1 MKRVNSIKIEYV
13 LLVLA
18 YAFIFVFMPSV
29 HCHIQFLDYGPH
41 CFHCHGHIEL
51 PSPTDDDNCDFCPV
65 INFNTVNVPVLYV
78 LALLCLYVAGKV
90 SAKENSYIFLFT
102 DRKPSRAPPAFF
114 VKKLILL

>member
-1 MKRVNSIKIEYV
+1 MIMKRQKCIKFEYV
-13 LLVLA
+13 FLVLA

-65 INFNTVNVPVLYV
+65 INFNTVNLPVLYV

-90 SAKENSYIFLFT
+90 SAKENSYIFLFA
-102 DRKPSRAPPAFF
+102 DRKTSRAPPAF
-114 VKKLILL
+114 L